1 VSQLYHIFGSGGS
14 VRWLIYLPVP
24 GDILWHKA
32 RPGTPPTKSS
42 SYRGPNLALVI
53 LCATPAKLLGMGVPS
68 CLCHSERSEESLWG
82 RWCLDPG
89 IMLLVVI
96 LHYVQNDKEE
106 WALLSQPCSCCSTQ
120 LVLQASD
127 ERGNIQQRGSKIVTD
142 IDTEARVSYK
152 ASEMNDD
159 LDKEIER
166 LRGQALWGWDK
177 EARNLGWF
185 GLRDG
190 MSILE
195 VGSGPGFVTEHLLAL
210 CPNSHITCVEIDP
223 DLILPAERYLQSKGL
238 AGRYTIVQCD
248 LMKMDLPADTF
259 DFAFARL
266 VFQHLRDPR
275 GAMKEIRRVLK
286 PGGKLAINDIDIGLG
301 EIVEPSNPEADA
313 IETRLH
319 ESRSQRGGDPRIG
332 RQLWRLLEATGYENM
347 DLEVVPVHTD
357 KLGIETIF
365 PNEWDPGGFKPALD
379 LGILTENDVE
389 TMRQAHIA
397 FHASPDNYAL
407 FVSLMVCGQKPT
419 RYMPR

>member
-1 VSQLYHIFGSGGS
+1 
-14 VRWLIYLPVP
+14 
-24 GDILWHKA
+24 
-32 RPGTPPTKSS
+32 
-42 SYRGPNLALVI
+42 
-53 LCATPAKLLGMGVPS
+53 
-68 CLCHSERSEESLWG
+68 
-82 RWCLDPG
+82 
-89 IMLLVVI
+89 
-96 LHYVQNDKEE
+96 
-106 WALLSQPCSCCSTQ
+106 
-120 LVLQASD
+120 
-127 ERGNIQQRGSKIVTD
+127 VTD
-142 IDTEARVSYK
+142 VNTETRVSYK

-195 VGSGPGFVTEHLLAL
+195 VGSGPGFITEHLLAL

-248 LMKMDLPADTF
+248 LMKMDLPANTF

-313 IETRLH
+313 IEARLH
-319 ESRSQRGGDPRIG
+319 EGRSQRGGDPRIG
-332 RQLWRLLEATGYENM
+332 RQLWRLLEATGYQNM

-357 KLGIETIF
+357 KIGAEAIF
-365 PNEWDPGGFKPALD
+365 PNEWDPGGFKPAPD
-379 LGILTENDVE
+379 LGIITETDVE

-397 FHASPDNYAL
+397 FHASPDKHAL
-407 FVSLMVCGQKPT
+407 FVSLMVCGQKAT
-419 RYMPR
+419 L